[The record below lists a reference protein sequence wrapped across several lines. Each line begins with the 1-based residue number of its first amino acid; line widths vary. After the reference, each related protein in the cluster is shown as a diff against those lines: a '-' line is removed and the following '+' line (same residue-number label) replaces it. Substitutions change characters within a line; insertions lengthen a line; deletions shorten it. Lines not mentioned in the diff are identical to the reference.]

1 MPDTNSRS
9 ITELLVPQTT
19 ESIPSVRPQETPAET
34 PRPSVPRSSAA
45 PCRIVAYPRY
55 GRLGASSRLRWL
67 QFVPALEQGGLRV
80 LSRPLLGDAYL
91 EGKYAG
97 RPVLAQ
103 VLRAYLHRA
112 RALLADACRSDL
124 VWIEKELWP
133 WAPSWLER
141 LLLAGRPFVLDYDD
155 AIFHTYDRHRNPLL
169 RRMFGR
175 KIDRLMRA
183 ATLVVVG
190 SAYLGERARE
200 AGARRV
206 EWLPTVVD
214 HERYAIGPRG
224 PAGNATLHIGWI
236 GTPATVG
243 YLKAIVPALT
253 EVARRRRIV
262 VHLIGATL
270 DMPGVEIRSIPWS
283 EDDEVRAIGE
293 TDVGLMPL
301 TDTPWER
308 GKCGYKL
315 IQYMACG
322 LAVVASPVG
331 ANLAI
336 VENGVDG
343 YLAGTHDEW
352 IEALCRLADDPAL
365 RHRMGLSGQTKVRAR
380 YSLQAAAPQ
389 LARWLREACAQR

>member
-1 MPDTNSRS
+1 M
-9 ITELLVPQTT
+9 
-19 ESIPSVRPQETPAET
+19 TPAATST
-34 PRPSVPRSSAA
+34 PSAPWASAA

-91 EGKYAG
+91 ERKYAG

-112 RALLADACRSDL
+112 RALLADVCRSDL

-141 LLLAGRPFVLDYDD
+141 LLLVGRPFVLDYDD

-169 RRMFGR
+169 RRLFGR
-175 KIDRLMRA
+175 KVDRLMRA
-183 ATLVVVG
+183 ATLVIVG

-224 PAGNATLHIGWI
+224 LAGNATLHIGWI
-236 GTPATVG
+236 GTPATAG
-243 YLKAIVPALT
+243 YLQAIVPALT

-301 TDTPWER
+301 PDTPWER

-352 IEALCRLADDPAL
+352 IAALCRLADDPAL

-389 LARWLREACAQR
+389 LARWLREVCAQR